1 MYNFQTISVIFRDI
15 IPFFLKGSKYR
26 AHPVVQA
33 VRAFGVPEIMIM
45 TIQHYT
51 LVSFAYVK
59 VNERA
64 GILVTIKTGSGQGD
78 PLSSILFLIAIQPL
92 NRLLIAS
99 FLELMYC
106 TE

>member
-1 MYNFQTISVIFRDI
+1 VYNFQTTTAIFRGI
-15 IPFFLKGSKYR
+15 IPFFRKGSKYR
-26 AHPVVQA
+26 AHPVVQG

-45 TIQHYT
+45 TRQHYT
-51 LVSFAYVK
+51 LVSFAYSK
-59 VNERA
+59 VNEMA
-64 GILVTIKTGSGQGD
+64 GILVTNKIGSGQED